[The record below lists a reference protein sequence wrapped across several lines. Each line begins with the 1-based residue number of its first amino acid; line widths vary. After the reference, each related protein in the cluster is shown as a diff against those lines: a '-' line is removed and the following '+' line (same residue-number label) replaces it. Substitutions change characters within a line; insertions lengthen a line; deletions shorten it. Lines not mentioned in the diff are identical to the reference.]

1 MQKNLSIVDILWR
14 YQQHETLSELDRR
27 ILEDWLRQ
35 SQANED
41 LFDDISNEDAWNRQ
55 LAKLKSRDS
64 KATWNLIRKRIEAGS
79 SKKAPVLFGW
89 KKYAAIAAIFA
100 GAVTGTFILVTHHP
114 KLMPDQDQTQAER
127 FKNDVNPALPKPTLI
142 LANGTVIRLDT
153 AHNGNLTASNLIW
166 KTDSNSLTIQQTAKP
181 AEDEFST
188 LTTPTGS
195 SYQITLADGSR
206 VWLNAGSSMTF
217 PVSFPGN
224 ERRVILSGE
233 GYFEITKNKNKP
245 FLVDAGNGVVRVL
258 GTEFNVRNYVDE
270 PSEKTTLVQGLISL
284 RAGPDSTILK
294 PGHQAVL
301 GRGGKIKTDS
311 VNIQQAAAW
320 RQNLFWFQD
329 EPFDEIMNEI
339 ARWYPIHVT
348 YKGPLTERFSGILPR
363 SRSLIEVLKTLEVE
377 EYVHF
382 RIQGN
387 EVQVIPRKT

>member
-1 MQKNLSIVDILWR
+1 MQKSPSIVDILWR

-35 SQANED
+35 SEANED
-41 LFDDISNEDAWNRQ
+41 LFDDISNEEAWNRQ

-64 KATWNLIRKRIEAGS
+64 KATWNLIRKRIEAGR
-79 SKKAPVLFGW
+79 SKRAPVGFHW
-89 KKYAAIAAIFA
+89 KKYAAVAAIFA
-100 GAVTGTFILVTHHP
+100 GAVTGTFILVTHRP
-114 KLMPDQDQTQAER
+114 KVIKDQDEPQAER
-127 FKNDVNPALPKPTLI
+127 FKNDVNPALPKPTLT

-153 AHNGNLTASNLIW
+153 ARKGNLTASNLIW
-166 KTDSNSLTIQQTAKP
+166 KTDSNSLVIQQTAKP

-188 LTTPTGS
+188 LTTPTGT
-195 SYQITLADGSR
+195 SYQIRLADGSR
-206 VWLNAGSSMTF
+206 VWLNAGSSLTF

-224 ERRVILSGE
+224 DRRVILSGE
-233 GYFEITKNKNKP
+233 GYFEITKNMNKP

-284 RAGPDSTILK
+284 RAGADSTILK

-301 GRGGKIKTDS
+301 GRSGKIKIASINT
-311 VNIQQAAAW
+311 QQAVAW

-348 YKGPLTERFSGILPR
+348 YEGQLTERFSGILPR
-363 SRSLIEVLKTLEVE
+363 SRSLIEVLKTLELE
-377 EYVHF
+377 DYVHF